1 MNSEN
6 KNIAEYYD
14 SFKSH
19 QLKLGIHVRH
29 RTIFKNLKKN
39 GLQSNSKV
47 LEIGC
52 GIGTVSKLIL
62 RHIIHGKFVG
72 VDISAESIEIAKKFN
87 EKFNT
92 AQFFISDM
100 IDFNHD
106 YKFDFIVLPDVIEH
120 IPVENHGAL
129 FKKIS
134 ELSHSNTVILI
145 NIPEPYTLDWT
156 RRNFPEKLQI
166 IDQSLSIQDLCNN
179 VYPIGF
185 YLFSLTPYGLHYKHE
200 EYLSIVFKRHF
211 QREKVEPRSKIQEG
225 LVNLCSH
232 L

>member
-1 MNSEN
+1 MNDKN
-6 KNIAEYYD
+6 KDVADYYN

-39 GLQSNSKV
+39 CLKSNSKV

-52 GIGTVSKLIL
+52 GIGTVSNLIL
-62 RHIIHGKFVG
+62 SHIKHGQFVG
-72 VDISAESIEIAKKFN
+72 VDISLESIEIAKKFN
-87 EKFNT
+87 NNFDN
-92 AQFFISDM
+92 AQFIVSDM
-100 IDFNHD
+100 VDFTHD
-106 YKFDFIVLPDVIEH
+106 LKFDFIVFPDVLEH
-120 IPVENHGAL
+120 IPIENHRAL
-129 FKKIS
+129 FNKIS
-134 ELSHSNTVILI
+134 DFSHPNTIILI

-156 RRNFPEKLQI
+156 RRNFPDKLQI

-179 VYPIGF
+179 LYPVGF

-200 EYLSIVFKRHF
+200 EYLSIVFKRDF
-211 QREKVEPRSKIQEG
+211 QREMVEPKTKIQEG
-225 LVNLCSH
+225 LNNLLSR